1 MLNSTVIVGKLSFVS
16 PNIHSEFKMHE
27 IGIRI
32 TNPTKTENEDEFVT
46 INGWIN
52 QELYEKIEL
61 YALTGRTVGI
71 KGHLT
76 NKNYTNILLVN
87 KFSFLN

>member
-1 MLNSTVIVGKLSFVS
+1 MMNCTVIVGKLSFIS
-16 PNIHSEFKMHE
+16 PNIQSEFKMHE

-46 INGWIN
+46 INGWIS
-52 QELYEKIEL
+52 QELYEKIKL
-61 YALTGRTVGI
+61 CALTGRTVGI
-71 KGHLT
+71 KGYLT
-76 NKNYTNILLVN
+76 KKDCTNILIVN